1 MRYIVT
7 TDKSV
12 KQATEDL
19 QKSIVENKFGVIVVH
34 DMKAMLKKK
43 GVEFDSEC
51 NIVAFCNP
59 NIAKEAMSVD
69 MNMSMMMP
77 CRISVYRDK
86 GDDKTRIGAIRP
98 TSMLPIISD
107 LSALKPAAEKV
118 EKMMIKM
125 IDKAK

>member
-1 MRYIVT
+1 
-7 TDKSV
+7 
-12 KQATEDL
+12 
-19 QKSIVENKFGVIVVH
+19 
-34 DMKAMLKKK
+34 
-43 GVEFDSEC
+43 
-51 NIVAFCNP
+51 
-59 NIAKEAMSVD
+59 MSVD